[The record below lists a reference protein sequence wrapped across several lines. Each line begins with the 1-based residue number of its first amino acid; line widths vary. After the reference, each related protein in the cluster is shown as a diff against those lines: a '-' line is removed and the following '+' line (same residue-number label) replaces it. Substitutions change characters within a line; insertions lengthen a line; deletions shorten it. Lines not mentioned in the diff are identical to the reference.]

1 MAKNRVFLK
10 SIIVAPGLLLIYEIT
25 SSIKKVKL
33 NPGQN
38 YWDTFVAKKI
48 FSGLWTVLMI
58 LCVTLV
64 DQEDVFEDDEVVLL
78 PEMASVLPF
87 FFPNGRRL

>member
-1 MAKNRVFLK
+1 
-10 SIIVAPGLLLIYEIT
+10 
-25 SSIKKVKL
+25 
-33 NPGQN
+33 
-38 YWDTFVAKKI
+38 
-48 FSGLWTVLMI
+48 MI

-87 FFPNGRRL
+87 FFPNGRRLLVLWFWVWTFAAVL